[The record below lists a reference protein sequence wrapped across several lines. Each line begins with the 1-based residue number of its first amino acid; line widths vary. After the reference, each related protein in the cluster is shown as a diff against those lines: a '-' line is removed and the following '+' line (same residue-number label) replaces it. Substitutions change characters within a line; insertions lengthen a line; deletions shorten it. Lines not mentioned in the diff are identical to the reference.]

1 VTAEAKK
8 ETMSFHRDAAA
19 EMVVAV
25 VAVCWIVFGG
35 IFVIGRSG
43 AASAET
49 KRAGRFSPGLLLQG
63 LGYAF
68 CFALYRTYFSP
79 LFPMSKQAEAS
90 LALATILIAMGSI
103 WFCLAAVRTLGKQ
116 WALVARVVDGHEL
129 ITQGP
134 YGIVRN
140 PIYLGMFG
148 LLLATGLAVSRWQAL
163 LAGIPLFL
171 IGNQLRIRSE
181 EKLLRE
187 AFGEK
192 FAEYARRVPAFFP
205 RIF

>member
-1 VTAEAKK
+1 MT
-8 ETMSFHRDAAA
+8 FNHDPAA
-19 EMVVAV
+19 EIVTAV
-25 VAVCWIVFGG
+25 VAACWIVFGG
-35 IFVIGRSG
+35 IFMLGKSG
-43 AASAET
+43 AATAET
-49 KRAGRFSPGLLLQG
+49 KRAGRFSPGLLLQC
-63 LGYAF
+63 LGYAV
-68 CFALYRTYFSP
+68 CFALYRIYFSP
-79 LFPMSKQAEAS
+79 LFPMSKQTEAI
-90 LALATILIAMGSI
+90 LALATIFIAIGSI

-163 LAGIPLFL
+163 LAGIALFL
-171 IGNQLRIRSE
+171 IGNELRIRSE
-181 EKLLRE
+181 EKLLVE
-187 AFGEK
+187 AFGKK
-192 FAEYARRVPAFFP
+192 FDDYARRVPAFFP

>member
-1 VTAEAKK
+1 MSFNHDPIAEIVTAVL
-8 ETMSFHRDAAA
+8 AA
-19 EMVVAV
+19 
-25 VAVCWIVFGG
+25 CWIVFGG
-35 IFVIGRSG
+35 IFAIGKSG
-43 AASAET
+43 AATAET
-49 KRAGRFSPGLLLQG
+49 NRAGRFSPGLLLQS
-63 LGYAF
+63 LGYAV
-68 CFALYRTYFSP
+68 CFVLYRTYFSP
-79 LFPMSKQAEAS
+79 LFPMSRQAEAI
-90 LALATILIAMGSI
+90 LAVATILVAIGSI

-129 ITQGP
+129 ITRGP

-148 LLLATGLAVSRWQAL
+148 LLLATGLAISRWYG
-163 LAGIPLFL
+163 LAVGISLFL

-192 FAEYARRVPAFFP
+192 FDDYARRVPPFFP

>member
-1 VTAEAKK
+1 
-8 ETMSFHRDAAA
+8 MSFNHDAAA
-19 EMVVAV
+19 EIVTAV
-25 VAVCWIVFGG
+25 VAACWIVFGG
-35 IFVIGRSG
+35 IFILGKSG
-43 AASAET
+43 AATAET
-49 KRAGRFSPGLLLQG
+49 KRAGRFSPGLLLQC
-63 LGYAF
+63 LGYAV
-68 CFALYRTYFSP
+68 CFALYRPYFSP
-79 LFPMSKQAEAS
+79 LFPMSKLAEAL
-90 LALATILIAMGSI
+90 LALATILIAVVSI

-129 ITQGP
+129 ITHGP

-148 LLLATGLAVSRWQAL
+148 ILVATGLAVSRWQTFA
-163 LAGIPLFL
+163 AGVILFL
-171 IGNQLRIRSE
+171 FGTELRIRSE

-187 AFGEK
+187 AFNKK

>member
-1 VTAEAKK
+1 
-8 ETMSFHRDAAA
+8 
-19 EMVVAV
+19 MVVAV

>member
-1 VTAEAKK
+1 
-8 ETMSFHRDAAA
+8 MSFNHDAAA
-19 EMVVAV
+19 EIIIAV

-35 IFVIGRSG
+35 IFVIGKSG
-43 AASAET
+43 AATAET
-49 KRAGRFSPGLLLQG
+49 KRAGRFSPGLLLQC
-63 LGYAF
+63 LGYAV
-68 CFALYRTYFSP
+68 CFALYRAYFSP
-79 LFPMSKQAEAS
+79 LFPMSKQAEAI
-90 LALATILIAMGSI
+90 LALATIVIAIGSI

-116 WALVARVVDGHEL
+116 WALVARVVDGHDL
-129 ITQGP
+129 IMQGP

-163 LAGIPLFL
+163 VAGIALFL
-171 IGNQLRIRSE
+171 IGNELRIRSE

-187 AFGEK
+187 AFGTK
-192 FAEYARRVPAFFP
+192 FDEYARRVPAFFP